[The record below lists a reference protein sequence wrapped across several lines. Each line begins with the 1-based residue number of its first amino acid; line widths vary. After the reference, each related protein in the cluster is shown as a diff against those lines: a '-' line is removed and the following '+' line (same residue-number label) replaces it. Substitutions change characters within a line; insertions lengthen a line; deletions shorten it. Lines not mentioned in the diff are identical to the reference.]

1 MNELIAEEKN
11 EKVFSHFYKTWAQ
24 CVSKQIFN
32 RANHYE
38 SSALLSKL
46 FRQATQS

>member
-1 MNELIAEEKN
+1 MNELIAEEES
-11 EKVFSHFYKTWAQ
+11 EKVFSHFYKIWTQ

-32 RANHYE
+32 HANFCE

-46 FRQATQS
+46 FRQVTQN

>member
-1 MNELIAEEKN
+1 MNELIVEEES

-32 RANHYE
+32 HINYCGFH
-38 SSALLSKL
+38 ALLLKL
-46 FRQATQS
+46 FRQITQN